1 MSYIKR
7 ALPLIILL
15 LISWYTHVFTMM
27 HQRPQSVH
35 MWAMCDRGSVARNYA
50 QESMN
55 FFEPR
60 VHETKGGEGICG
72 MEFPLM
78 NYLAA
83 ICYKIFGFNEFWYRF
98 LMFVVYASGMLAA
111 YQITSYFLNNT
122 LYRCLV
128 VSIFACSPVL
138 TYYSANFIP
147 DTASLGFTFL
157 AWSSFFKWKKYSS
170 PRYFVAFFIFIL
182 LASLIKITALIGVII
197 LLGIWTFSKLFSKN
211 KLSYEKVNSALL
223 VSSLILVVVLAL
235 SWIQYAKF
243 LNEKYGLSVFLMQ
256 ARPPE
261 NWNSIRETIYHVN
274 DIWVNFY
281 FYKPF
286 YLIIL
291 LSILSIVFF
300 FKKISQ
306 ELLFITMGYF
316 VGVLGFVYLMLLQF
330 TNHDYYIITL
340 VPVLFFILL
349 SAFQILEKSNLNI
362 KVTGTIS
369 VAFFVLIVFGI
380 QYNRKHQEFRM
391 DKHCWLNDWA
401 RFEDYQEV
409 EPYVQSLKINKNE
422 TAMAICDYSPNI
434 ALYFLNLKGW
444 SVADLS
450 DDQTFKDILQKHPH
464 YVVMDDS
471 LQSKR
476 PIFKEFP
483 IKLIGQ
489 YKRISIY
496 KTEY

>member
-1 MSYIKR
+1 
-7 ALPLIILL
+7 
-15 LISWYTHVFTMM
+15 
-27 HQRPQSVH
+27 
-35 MWAMCDRGSVARNYA
+35 
-50 QESMN
+50 
-55 FFEPR
+55 
-60 VHETKGGEGICG
+60 
-72 MEFPLM
+72 
-78 NYLAA
+78 
-83 ICYKIFGFNEFWYRF
+83 
-98 LMFVVYASGMLAA
+98 
-111 YQITSYFLNNT
+111 
-122 LYRCLV
+122 
-128 VSIFACSPVL
+128 
-138 TYYSANFIP
+138 
-147 DTASLGFTFL
+147 
-157 AWSSFFKWKKYSS
+157 
-170 PRYFVAFFIFIL
+170 
-182 LASLIKITALIGVII
+182 
-197 LLGIWTFSKLFSKN
+197 
-211 KLSYEKVNSALL
+211 LSYEKVNSALL

-409 EPYVQSLKINKNE
+409 EPYVQSLKINKN
-422 TAMAICDYSPNI
+422 
-434 ALYFLNLKGW
+434 
-444 SVADLS
+444 
-450 DDQTFKDILQKHPH
+450 
-464 YVVMDDS
+464 
-471 LQSKR
+471 
-476 PIFKEFP
+476 
-483 IKLIGQ
+483 
-489 YKRISIY
+489 
-496 KTEY
+496 